1 LQKSSP
7 AAFAGSLLMRLPLPR
22 TAPDK
27 RTTPPAGTEQRQA
40 AHGGDRGRWTPRVN
54 ISALHRHPPPPP
66 MSSLDAHA
74 ALPSAAVSLRSKNA
88 MRSPRW
94 RSPRS
99 RKPAPSEPAFERCTD
114 GVSELRLN
122 QQGSLVITLLRATGL
137 RRADVRVLGGSS
149 DPYAVVAAA
158 GGAPATSSTVKSS
171 LSPTWE
177 ETLRLASGIA
187 FREVLRHPLTVT
199 IMDRDTK
206 KIRELLSS
214 SDDVLGTVSASLL
227 PVLWAIEGPPL
238 QRLVRPPLH
247 AIGARRR
254 RRCRPRAALV
264 SSRPRDSVPSRRVA
278 AGGGDV

>member
-1 LQKSSP
+1 
-7 AAFAGSLLMRLPLPR
+7 
-22 TAPDK
+22 
-27 RTTPPAGTEQRQA
+27 
-40 AHGGDRGRWTPRVN
+40 
-54 ISALHRHPPPPP
+54 
-66 MSSLDAHA
+66 
-74 ALPSAAVSLRSKNA
+74 
-88 MRSPRW
+88 MRSPRFF
-94 RSPRS
+94 PRS
-99 RKPAPSEPAFERCTD
+99 RKPAPSEPACECCTD

-122 QQGSLVITLLRATGL
+122 QQGSLVITLRRATGL

-177 ETLRLASGIA
+177 ETLRLAGGIA

-227 PVLWAIEGPPL
+227 PALADEDAADLVLPLSPPGRGTVYL
-238 QRLVRPPLH
+238 RVEWRPAAVTFEVWDSSPTAQPPDPPVEVVHRTTGAGVAETKASLLEASLLEACYDDAGQDPSDEAPEDEAPASTRQYGTGCCICCIGSHSQAQR
-247 AIGARRR
+247 II
-254 RRCRPRAALV
+254 
-264 SSRPRDSVPSRRVA
+264 VPCV
-278 AGGGDV
+278 VM

>member
-1 LQKSSP
+1 
-7 AAFAGSLLMRLPLPR
+7 MRLPLPR
-22 TAPDK
+22 TAPDDK
-27 RTTPPAGTEQRQA
+27 RTTPPAGCLQRQTA
-40 AHGGDRGRWTPRVN
+40 DGGVRGGRWTPRVS

-66 MSSLDAHA
+66 SSSPPPPLDAHA
-74 ALPSAAVSLRSKNA
+74 ALSSAAVSLRSNNA
-88 MRSPRW
+88 MRSPRFF
-94 RSPRS
+94 PRS
-99 RKPAPSEPAFERCTD
+99 RKPAPSEPASECCTD

-122 QQGSLVITLLRATGL
+122 QQGSLVITLRRATGL

-177 ETLRLASGIA
+177 ETLRLAGGIA

-227 PVLWAIEGPPL
+227 PVLGRQKALRCSDSFE
-238 QRLVRPPLH
+238 PPLH